1 MDYIYSILEFIAG
14 VGSDFK
20 HFLFGIPS
28 FFMDMFAYAWFWAIK
43 LWLEF
48 KIAGVELAYKV
59 TTMLLQD
66 YEVYTVLNGA
76 FNQLSPEYRAICH
89 AIGIVEAI
97 RIIIDAFATALVLR
111 IMGW

>member
-1 MDYIYSILEFIAG
+1 MDYIYSVLEFLTG

-20 HFLFGIPS
+20 HFLFGIPE
-28 FFMDMFAYAWFWAIK
+28 FFMEMFAYAWFWLIK
-43 LWLEF
+43 LWLYL

-59 TTMLLQD
+59 AAMLLKD
-66 YEVYTVLNGA
+66 YEVYTVLNSA
-76 FNQLSPEYRAICH
+76 FNQLSPDLRAICH